1 MIPIMKKK
9 DIVKACD
16 KLVEEGK
23 LVKINPDSKNPSWQ
37 EVEKFLDTIWG
48 VTNRYEICEKCNE
61 PIDLMQQEFLR
72 MDIGGYWTYL
82 HDQCT
87 LPHIGFFAIKRYY
100 ESKKGV
106 KHSRVKPHTMTK
118 AEKDL
123 VVRMFKNEF
132 NPNNDEV

>member
-48 VTNRYEICEKCNE
+48 VTN
-61 PIDLMQQEFLR
+61 
-72 MDIGGYWTYL
+72 
-82 HDQCT
+82 
-87 LPHIGFFAIKRYY
+87 
-100 ESKKGV
+100 
-106 KHSRVKPHTMTK
+106 
-118 AEKDL
+118 
-123 VVRMFKNEF
+123 
-132 NPNNDEV
+132 

>member
-1 MIPIMKKK
+1 MKKK
-9 DIVKACD
+9 DIVEACD

-37 EVEKFLDTIWG
+37 EVEKFLDGVWG
-48 VTNRYEICEKCNE
+48 VTNRYENCEKCNE

-72 MDIGGYWTYL
+72 MDVGGYWVYL

-100 ESKKGV
+100 ENKKGV
-106 KHSRVKPHTMTK
+106 KHSRVKPHTMTN

-132 NPNNDEV
+132 NPDDAHK